1 MTDRITKK
9 DIDAVIENLNKSI
22 HIRDNGLKIRYYKAY
37 DTYRIGLILN
47 PETNSE
53 KEFKHE
59 LNHKGVYLSLLNF
72 QNLLWIWQREKE
84 NTSGYPSLPIE
95 RDTVIQILDNCG
107 FTYSR

>member
-22 HIRDNGLKIRYYKAY
+22 HIKDNGLKLRYYKAY
-37 DTYRIGLILN
+37 ETYRVGLILN
-47 PETNSE
+47 LETNSE

-59 LNHKGVYLSLLNF
+59 LKHKGIYISLLNF
-72 QNLLWIWQREKE
+72 QNLLWILQRNNNEA
-84 NTSGYPSLPIE
+84 TMD
-95 RDTVIQILDNCG
+95 RDTVIQLLDYCG